1 MYRVSLDNF
10 EGPLDLLLFFIK
22 RDEIDIYDIP
32 IAYITE
38 EFLGYIRFMEELD
51 IDVAGEF
58 ILMASTLMAIKAK
71 LLIPQAAEADADDM
85 LEEDPRL
92 QLTRQLLEYK
102 RFKEA
107 AKKMRDLE
115 AQAVKVYRRGMDD
128 EELLDNADPAK
139 EALQELTIF
148 QLMETFKELMEK
160 AKANPPVHKVQKRV
174 TTIARQTAFVKQY
187 LKEKGRS
194 SFKILLQQIEDKLVL
209 VTTFL
214 AILDMAKEGTLWI
227 YTSED
232 DAAEFEIDLRIQ
244 GSESGS

>member
-51 IDVAGEF
+51 IDVAGDF

-71 LLIPQAAEADADDM
+71 LLIPQATESEAEDV

-92 QLTRQLLEYK
+92 ELTRQLLEYK

-107 AKKMRDLE
+107 AKRMRAFE
-115 AQAVKVYRRGMDD
+115 EQAISRYRRGA
-128 EELLDNADPAK
+128 EEDLKSADWEPAK
-139 EALQELTIF
+139 EALQEVSIYH
-148 QLMETFKELMEK
+148 LMETFKALMDQAK
-160 AKANPPVHKVQKRV
+160 AKPPIHTVRKRV
-174 TTIARQTAFVKQY
+174 TTIAKQSAWI
-187 LKEKGRS
+187 KEQLQQKGRI
-194 SFKILLQQIEDKLVL
+194 SFLALLKAIDDRLVL

-214 AILDMAKEGTLWI
+214 ATLDMAKEGKLWI
-227 YTSED
+227 YHNEED
-232 DAAEFEIDLRIQ
+232 EATHFELELIEAHE
-244 GSESGS
+244 G

>member
-1 MYRVSLDNF
+1 MYRVNLDNF

-32 IAYITE
+32 IAYITD

-71 LLIPQAAEADADDM
+71 LLIPQAAEADAEDM

-92 QLTRQLLEYK
+92 ALTRQLLEYK

-107 AKKMRDLE
+107 AKKMRDFE
-115 AQAVKVYRRGMDD
+115 EQASKLYRRGTDD
-128 EELLDNADPAK
+128 SELLDDADPAK
-139 EALQELTIF
+139 EALQELSIY

-160 AKANPPVHKVQKRV
+160 AKANPPIHKVQKRV
-174 TTIARQTAFVKQY
+174 TTIARQTAFVKDY
-187 LKEKGRS
+187 LKQKGRS
-194 SFKILLQQIEDKLVL
+194 SFKTLLLEISDKLVL

-214 AILDMAKEGTLWI
+214 AILDMAKEGMLWI
-227 YTSED
+227 YASEE
-232 DAAEFEIDLRIQ
+232 DASEFELDLRADNSDP
-244 GSESGS
+244 GS